1 MSAKKRG
8 LGRGLDALLSSS
20 KPTPSASKEQDTSNV
35 TEAVKNAAGP
45 NNSELQKL
53 PIEFLHS
60 GKYQPRK
67 DMSEEALEE
76 LASSIRS
83 QGIIQPIV
91 VRPIAQNSF
100 EIIAGERR
108 WRAAQIAKLETVPCI
123 IKDVPDEA
131 AVAIAL
137 IENIQREDLNAMEE
151 AVALNRLLNE
161 FELTHQQVADAVGK
175 SRTTVTNL
183 LRLNNLN
190 SDVKILLEHGDIEMG
205 HARCLLALEG
215 EAQSDAARLAV
226 AKALTVRETEKLVRS
241 ILEPV
246 PAKEIAEKDPDVKQ
260 LEQQLA
266 ENLGAKVEINY
277 NKKGKGK
284 LVISYTNLD
293 ELDGI
298 LNRINQDKASTQVA
312 KLAGLSII
320 SPVFTP

>member
-1 MSAKKRG
+1 MTAKKRG

-20 KPTPSASKEQDTSNV
+20 KPASNNSAQNASNTADTKQNVTPSEQ
-35 TEAVKNAAGP
+35 
-45 NNSELQKL
+45 SELQKL

-91 VRPIAQNSF
+91 VRLIAPNSF

-108 WRAAQIAKLETVPCI
+108 WRAAQIAKLDTVPCI

-151 AVALNRLLNE
+151 AVALERLLTE

-175 SRTTVTNL
+175 SRTTVSNL

-190 SDVKILLEHGDIEMG
+190 SDVKTLLEHGDIEMG
-205 HARCLLALEG
+205 HARCLLALEDDS
-215 EAQSDAARLAV
+215 QSDAARLAV

-246 PAKEIAEKDPDVKQ
+246 AAKEKVEKDPNVKQ
-260 LEQQLA
+260 LEQKLA
-266 ENLGAKVEINY
+266 ENLGAKVDINY

-298 LNRINQDKASTQVA
+298 LNRINQDYSHH
-312 KLAGLSII
+312 
-320 SPVFTP
+320 

>member
-20 KPTPSASKEQDTSNV
+20 KPAPSTSKEQDTQNV
-35 TEAVKNAAGP
+35 TEVVQSTVSATDNP
-45 NNSELQKL
+45 LQTL

-91 VRPIAQNSF
+91 VRPIAHNSY

-108 WRAAQIAKLETVPCI
+108 WRAAQIAKLDAVPCI

-215 EAQSDAARLAV
+215 EAQSDAARTAV
-226 AKALTVRETEKLVRS
+226 AKGLTVRETEKLVRA
-241 ILEPV
+241 ILEPA
-246 PAKEIAEKDPDVKQ
+246 PAKQEHQKDPDVKQ

-298 LNRINQDKASTQVA
+298 LNRINHDNTHH
-312 KLAGLSII
+312 
-320 SPVFTP
+320 

>member
-20 KPTPSASKEQDTSNV
+20 KPAPSANNQQQATATPEQVSEVVAEQSK
-35 TEAVKNAAGP
+35 G
-45 NNSELQKL
+45 ELQKL
-53 PIEFLHS
+53 AIEFLQS

-76 LASSIRS
+76 LASSIRA

-91 VRPIAQNSF
+91 VRQIGADKY

-108 WRAAQIAKLETVPCI
+108 WRAAQLAKLDAVPCI

-151 AVALNRLLNE
+151 AIALNRLLNE
-161 FELTHQQVADAVGK
+161 FELTHQQVAEAVGK

-190 SDVKILLEHGDIEMG
+190 EDVKILLEHGDIEMG

-241 ILEPV
+241 ILEPA
-246 PAKEIAEKDPDVKQ
+246 PKKEVQEKDQDVKQ
-260 LEQQLA
+260 LEQKLA

-284 LVISYTNLD
+284 LVISYTTLD

-298 LNRINQDKASTQVA
+298 LSRIN
-312 KLAGLSII
+312 
-320 SPVFTP
+320 

>member
-1 MSAKKRG
+1 MTAKKRG

-20 KPTPSASKEQDTSNV
+20 KPAS
-35 TEAVKNAAGP
+35 
-45 NNSELQKL
+45 NNSAQNSSHSAEIMHNVAQPQQNELQQL

-67 DMSEEALEE
+67 DMSEQALEE

-91 VRPIAQNSF
+91 VRPIAANSY

-108 WRAAQIAKLETVPCI
+108 WRAAQIAKLDSVPCI

-151 AVALNRLLNE
+151 AIALNRLLHE

-190 SDVKILLEHGDIEMG
+190 NDVKTLLEHGDIEMG

-215 EAQSDAARLAV
+215 DTQSDAARLAV

-246 PAKEIAEKDPDVKQ
+246 VAKEKVAKDPDVKQ

-298 LNRINQDKASTQVA
+298 LNRINQDDTHH
-312 KLAGLSII
+312 
-320 SPVFTP
+320 